1 MYELGDGSRFSSED
15 ACFFDELTALPNR
28 RALLT
33 YLEQYIEQCGDCED
47 QLFAMLILGVDN
59 FGIINSSLGIQIGD
73 QLLVQIGQRLQDAIR
88 LNDCLFRAGG
98 DEYVIVIHDIKSV
111 SSLDKIAARICESL
125 FSAFYLED
133 NEIFISI
140 NLGITHNNVSIG
152 KAEDFFRDASA
163 AMNHAKSSGSSH
175 CVVFQPKIQEKFEHH
190 LDLANSLRKAL
201 ERNELFLEYQ
211 PIFSLNEELL
221 VGFEALVRWKHSR
234 WGIISPKDFIP
245 LAEKSQL
252 IDTLGQWVLQEA
264 CQQMKNWQEQFSEAH
279 NLFVSVNVSVCQIL
293 CGDFHKKVDESLKA
307 ADLKSEFL
315 SLEITE
321 SVLLEHSQ
329 QTLCELAKVKS
340 LGVKIAIDDFGTGY
354 SSLSYLLDFPCDI
367 LKLDASFTDDV
378 DNNHRKF
385 YLVQSLLALG
395 QGLGVEVTAEGLE
408 TQEQLVHFRALGCN
422 YGQGYIFSKPL
433 NNQNVNSFILSHIA
447 TGKILT
453 DTKKRHLISSL
464 SALSKGHFSRG
475 DLLTK
480 NQYLEMKV
488 KNLQQEAEDLKN
500 LLSTAESHAE
510 VIESQLYEEVSEHQK
525 TFLKLQE
532 SNLELKRLSYID
544 TLTQIPNR
552 RYFDEHCCQA
562 WEKAIFLQDLI
573 SLVIVDV
580 DYFKLYNDEYG
591 HRTGDFCLLQIAQ
604 TLSNALIYSTDF
616 VARYG
621 GEEFALICSGGSQED
636 ATGMAQK
643 ICTAVTSLKLQHCR
657 SPISPYVTVSAGVA
671 NVIPQKSNSFHDFF
685 QQADEALYC
694 AKQKGRNGF
703 SVATSLEAIV

>member
-1 MYELGDGSRFSSED
+1 MYDLVDENNFFSKD
-15 ACFFDELTALPNR
+15 ACFFDELTGLPNR
-28 RALLT
+28 RALLK
-33 YLEQYIEQCGDCED
+33 YLEQHIELYVDCKD
-47 QLFAMLILGVDN
+47 KLFAVLIFGIDN
-59 FGIINSSLGIQIGD
+59 FGVINSSLGIQMGD
-73 QLLVQIGQRLQDAIR
+73 QLLVQIGKRLQDAIR

-98 DEYVIVIHDIKSV
+98 DEYAIAIHDIKSV
-111 SSLDKIAARICESL
+111 SSLDKIAARIYESL
-125 FSAFYLED
+125 FSSFHLED

-140 NLGITHNNVSIG
+140 SLGMTHNKVSMG

-175 CVVFQPKIQEKFEHH
+175 CVVFQPKIQEKFEHS
-190 LDLANSLRKAL
+190 LGLANSLRKAL
-201 ERNELFLEYQ
+201 ERDELFLEYQ
-211 PIFSLNEELL
+211 PIFSLSEELL
-221 VGFEALVRWKHSR
+221 VGFEALVRWRHPK
-234 WGIISPKDFIP
+234 WGIISPQDFIP

-264 CQQMKNWQEQFSEAH
+264 CQHMKDWQKKFSEAC

-293 CGDFHKKVDESLKA
+293 CGDFYKKVDKALKA
-307 ADLKSEFL
+307 ADLKPEFL

-329 QTLCELAKVKS
+329 QTLYELAKVKS
-340 LGVKIAIDDFGTGY
+340 LGIKIAIDDFGTGY

-378 DNNHRKF
+378 DNDHRKF

-433 NNQNVNSFILSHIA
+433 NAQNVNSFILSHIA

-453 DTKKRHLISSL
+453 DTQKRHLDSSL
-464 SALSKGHFSRG
+464 SALSQSHFSRG

-480 NQYLEMKV
+480 NQYLEIKI
-488 KNLQQEAEDLKN
+488 KNLEQEAEDLKN
-500 LLSTAESHAE
+500 LLTTAESHAE
-510 VIESQLYEEVSEHQK
+510 VIESQLYKEASEHQK

-552 RYFDEHCCQA
+552 RYFDEHLCQA
-562 WEKAIFLQDLI
+562 WEKAIFLQDSI
-573 SLVIVDV
+573 SLIIVDV
-580 DYFKLYNDEYG
+580 DYFKFYNDEYG

-604 TLSNALIYSTDF
+604 ALSSTLICPTDF

-621 GEEFALICSGGSQED
+621 GEEFALICSGISQD
-636 ATGMAQK
+636 AAADMAQK
-643 ICTAVTSLKLQHCR
+643 ICTAITSLELQHCR

-671 NVIPQKSNSFHDFF
+671 SIIPQKSSSFHDFF

-703 SVATSLEAIV
+703 SIATSLEAIA

>member
-1 MYELGDGSRFSSED
+1 MRDLVDKNCFFSKD
-15 ACFFDELTALPNR
+15 ACFFDELTGLPNR
-28 RALLT
+28 RALLK
-33 YLEQYIEQCGDCED
+33 YIEHYIDCND
-47 QLFAMLILGVDN
+47 KLFAVLLLGVDN
-59 FGIINSSLGIQIGD
+59 FGVINSSLGIQIGD
-73 QLLVQIGQRLQDAIR
+73 QLLIQIGQRLQGAIR
-88 LNDCLFRAGG
+88 LNDRLFRAGG
-98 DEYVIVIHDIKSV
+98 DEYAIAIHGVKSTA
-111 SSLDKIAARICESL
+111 SLDKIAARIYESL
-125 FSAFYLED
+125 FSSFHLGDDEV
-133 NEIFISI
+133 FISI
-140 NLGITHNNVSIG
+140 SLGITHNKVSLG

-190 LDLANSLRKAL
+190 LGLANSLRKAL

-221 VGFEALVRWKHSR
+221 VGFEALVRWKHPR

-252 IDTLGQWVLQEA
+252 IDTLGQWVLQKA
-264 CQQMKNWQEQFSEAH
+264 CQHMRVWQDQFSEAC

-293 CGDFHKKVDESLKA
+293 CGDFHKKVDKALKSTG
-307 ADLKSEFL
+307 LKSEFL

-329 QTLCELAKVKS
+329 QTLYELAKVKS

-433 NNQNVNSFILSHIA
+433 NTQNINSFILSHIA

-453 DTKKRHLISSL
+453 DTKKRHLASSL
-464 SALSKGHFSRG
+464 SILSKGHFSRD

-480 NQYLEMKV
+480 NQYLEMKI
-488 KNLQQEAEDLKN
+488 KNLGQEVEDLKN
-500 LLSTAESHAE
+500 LLNTAESHAE
-510 VIESQLYEEVSEHQK
+510 VIESQLYTEVSEHQK

-552 RYFDEHCCQA
+552 RYFDEHLCQA
-562 WEKAIFLQDLI
+562 WEKAIFLQDSINLI
-573 SLVIVDV
+573 IVDV

-604 TLSNALIYSTDF
+604 TLSNALIHSTDF

-621 GEEFALICSGGSQED
+621 GEEFALVCSGISQESAAD
-636 ATGMAQK
+636 IAQK
-643 ICTAVTSLKLQHCR
+643 ICTAVTSLELQHCR

-671 NVIPQKSNSFHDFF
+671 NIIPQKSNSFHDFF
-685 QQADEALYC
+685 QRADEALYC
-694 AKQKGRNGF
+694 AKQRGRNGF
-703 SVATSLEAIV
+703 SMATSLEAIA

>member
-1 MYELGDGSRFSSED
+1 MYSSTDD
-15 ACFFDELTALPNR
+15 AEFLSKDVCLFDELTGLPNR
-28 RALLT
+28 RALLK
-33 YLEQYIEQCGDCED
+33 YLEQHIELSVNCGD
-47 QLFAMLILGVDN
+47 QLFAVLILGVDN
-59 FGIINSSLGIQIGD
+59 FGVINSSLGIQMGD
-73 QLLVQIGQRLQDAIR
+73 QLLIQISERLKDAIR
-88 LNDCLFRAGG
+88 LNDCLFRVGG
-98 DEYVIVIHDIKSV
+98 DEYAIVIHDIKSV
-111 SSLDKIAARICESL
+111 ANLDKLATRIYESL
-125 FSAFYLED
+125 LSSFYLD
-133 NEIFISI
+133 NNEIFISVR
-140 NLGITHNNVSIG
+140 LGITHDKVSKG
-152 KAEDFFRDASA
+152 KAEDFFRNASA
-163 AMNHAKSSGSSH
+163 AMNHAKSSDSFH
-175 CVVFQPKIQEKFEHH
+175 CVVFQPKIQEKFEHY

-201 ERNELFLEYQ
+201 DRNELFLEYQ

-221 VGFEALVRWKHSR
+221 VGFEALVRWRHPK
-234 WGIISPKDFIP
+234 WGSISPNVFIP

-252 IDTLGQWVLQEA
+252 IDSVGEWILQEA
-264 CQQMKNWQEQFSEAH
+264 CQQMKSWQENFLEAH
-279 NLFVSVNVSVCQIL
+279 NLFVSVNVSVRQIL
-293 CGDFHKKVDESLKA
+293 CGDFYKKVDEALKRA
-307 ADLKSEFL
+307 ELKSEFL

-329 QTLCELAKVKS
+329 QTLYELEKVKA

-378 DNNHRKF
+378 DSNHRKF

-433 NNQNVNSFILSHIA
+433 SSQNINSFILLQIA
-447 TGKILT
+447 AEKILT
-453 DTKKRHLISSL
+453 SSKKKHLTSSL
-464 SALSKGHFSRG
+464 NVLSNVHFSKG

-488 KNLQQEAEDLKN
+488 NNLEQELEDLKN

-510 VIESQLYEEVSEHQK
+510 VIESQLYKEVSEHQK

-552 RYFDEHCCQA
+552 RYFDEHLCQA
-562 WEKAIFLQDLI
+562 WENAILLRESI
-573 SLVIVDV
+573 NMIIVDV

-604 TLSNALIYSTDF
+604 TLSNTLTGSTDF

-621 GEEFALICSGGSQED
+621 GEEFAFICSGMSRESAAD
-636 ATGMAQK
+636 MAQE
-643 ICTAVTSLKLQHCR
+643 ICASVVSLELQHCR

-671 NVIPQKSNSFHDFF
+671 NIIPRRSDSVNDFF
-685 QQADEALYC
+685 QWADKALYS
-694 AKQKGRNGF
+694 AKQKGRNRF
-703 SVATSLEAIV
+703 SLAASMEAIF